1 MRAMTISHSG
11 SRSSVWTGG
20 GTAMLLAFMVVG
32 SMPPAEMVGLMLTNS
47 TFVPLGITT
56 RVEELLHD
64 V

>member
-1 MRAMTISHSG
+1 
-11 SRSSVWTGG
+11 
-20 GTAMLLAFMVVG
+20 MLLAFMVVG